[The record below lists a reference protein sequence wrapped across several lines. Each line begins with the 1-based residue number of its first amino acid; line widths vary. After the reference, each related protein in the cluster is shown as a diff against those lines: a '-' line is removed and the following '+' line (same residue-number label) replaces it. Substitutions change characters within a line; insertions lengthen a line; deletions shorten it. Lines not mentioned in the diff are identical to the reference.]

1 MGFWSRLLGISEG
14 DSRPTAPIDDE
25 DDLLSL
31 EELSEEERVERRR
44 ALLKRIRKLEIV
56 TRRIV
61 NQQMAGSYHS
71 AFKGRGMNFDEVRVY
86 QPGDEIRFIDWNV
99 SARMGDVFIKQ
110 FVEERELTVFLLVDA
125 SASQLFGTGE
135 KSKQEAAAELGALL
149 AFSAIKNNDR
159 VGLIIFTDVI
169 ELFVPPK
176 KGRKHVLRVIRE
188 ILEFKPSG
196 RRTDLSV
203 ALDFLNKV
211 QKRKSVAFLISDFQD
226 SDYRRSLLVASKR
239 HDLVPIVVIDPAEEE
254 LPRIG
259 TVRLENPETGEL
271 EVFDTLSER
280 CRRDFAARAQA
291 IRDKREKLFKRLAVS
306 FVTIKTNENPYQPL
320 VNYFKLRAKR

>member
-1 MGFWSRLLGISEG
+1 M
-14 DSRPTAPIDDE
+14 
-25 DDLLSL
+25 
-31 EELSEEERVERRR
+31 ERRR

-125 SASQLFGTGE
+125 SASQLFGTGD
-135 KSKQEAAAELGALL
+135 KSKQEAAAEIGALL

-159 VGLIIFTDVI
+159 VGLIVFTDTI

-196 RRTDLSV
+196 RRTDLRV

-226 SDYRRSLLVASKR
+226 NDYRRSLLVASKR
-239 HDLVPIVVIDPAEEE
+239 HDLVPIVVVDPAEEV
-254 LPRIG
+254 LPQIG
-259 TVRLENPETGEL
+259 TVHLENPETGQL
-271 EVFDTLSER
+271 EVFDTLSKHARKRFEQR
-280 CRRDFAARAQA
+280 ATTIREQREQLFRRLGVD
-291 IRDKREKLFKRLAVS
+291 
-306 FVTIKTNENPYQPL
+306 FVTIRTDHSPYQPL